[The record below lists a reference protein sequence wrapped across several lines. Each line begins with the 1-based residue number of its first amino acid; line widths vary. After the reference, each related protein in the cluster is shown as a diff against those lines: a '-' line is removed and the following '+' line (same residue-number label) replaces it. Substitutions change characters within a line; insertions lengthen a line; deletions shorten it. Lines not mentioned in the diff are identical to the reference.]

1 MRITTNS
8 QAATYQSNL
17 FQVQE
22 RVDQSNQRIATG
34 KDIIRIADAPGKI
47 VDIQQL
53 TTHIERNT
61 QYKKSIDEAT
71 GELSTV
77 ESSLETFSGKLSDI
91 REIVIKA
98 SETSNTDKLPVL
110 ANQIKQLLTDMV
122 KEANHDYNG
131 RFTFAGT
138 KTTPESIVPV
148 PPQVTKEPFELIEGP
163 ATAANPSGL
172 QVVFKGNFQDRVIN
186 KSATSTEVVNSKAD
200 AAFGSGGVGVFETA
214 IKLVNHLQYRS
225 DGSSRTTTE
234 QFSIGE
240 QRTLQGYTSEL
251 FDIIQKVDEEI
262 GRVGGRISRLSALS
276 EQITTENTNL
286 GELRSQSE
294 DTNMPEAILQLK
306 KNENAL
312 QFSLQIGARLF
323 GQSLLDFLR

>member
-22 RVDQSNQRIATG
+22 RVDNNNQRIATG
-34 KDIIRIADAPGKI
+34 KDIIRIADAPGRI

-53 TTHIERNT
+53 TTHIERNS
-61 QYKKSIDEAT
+61 QYKKSMQEAT
-71 GELSTV
+71 GELLTV
-77 ESSLETFSGKLSDI
+77 EASLEAFSSKLSDI
-91 REIVIKA
+91 RDIVLKG

-110 ANQIKQLLTDMV
+110 ANQIQQLLTDMV
-122 KEANHDYNG
+122 KEANHDYDG

-138 KTTPESIVPV
+138 MTTPASIVPT
-148 PPQVTKEPFELIEGP
+148 PPQVTKEPFELIQG
-163 ATAANPSGL
+163 AKTSANPSGL

-200 AAFGSGGVGVFETA
+200 AAFGAGGVEVFEIA
-214 IKLVNHLQYRS
+214 IKMINHLQYRA
-225 DGSSRTTTE
+225 DGSSRTTNELFNTA
-234 QFSIGE
+234 E

-251 FDIIQKVDEEI
+251 FGIIQKVDEEI
-262 GRVGGRISRLSALS
+262 GRVGGRISRLNALTD
-276 EQITTENTNL
+276 QITTENTNL

-312 QFSLQIGARLF
+312 QYSLQIGARLF